1 MTKFIHKHRHTHTHI
16 HTHSGYLK
24 YCLLPRV
31 PLILQWKIQKLVGW
45 TLAGLVCESR
55 IQGSL
60 SWRALTCFIAKIR
73 FTLGLNTLLSAPY
86 VSVEDALEASFLSV
100 FRLPRWP
107 PVVWWRLSHLSA
119 CCQNSSPSVHRG
131 PKEIQRVSE
140 EWEKWLYLC
149 LQRGIH
155 RIVLP
160 LWVNRKRFYIPV
172 KVLLFFFPLQ
182 NFKMATALQLSNQVW
197 RPWSYQPLTFFL
209 RRRMLQASVGGE
221 ECQMQCIIYME
232 SESN

>member
-1 MTKFIHKHRHTHTHI
+1 M
-16 HTHSGYLK
+16 
-24 YCLLPRV
+24 
-31 PLILQWKIQKLVGW
+31 
-45 TLAGLVCESR
+45 CESR
-55 IQGSL
+55 IRGSL
-60 SWRALTCFIAKIR
+60 SWGALTCFIAKIR

-86 VSVEDALEASFLSV
+86 VSVEHALEASFLSV

-107 PVVWWRLSHLSA
+107 PVVWCRLSHLSA
-119 CCQNSSPSVHRG
+119 CCQNSSLSVHRG

-172 KVLLFFFPLQ
+172 KVLLFFSSAEFQ
-182 NFKMATALQLSNQVW
+182 NGHSSATQQSGLASLKLSASDLLSETQNAA
-197 RPWSYQPLTFFL
+197 REC
-209 RRRMLQASVGGE
+209 RGRRMPDAVYHLYGVRE
-221 ECQMQCIIYME
+221 
-232 SESN
+232 

>member
-1 MTKFIHKHRHTHTHI
+1 MWLSLYTNTDTHTHI

-24 YCLLPRV
+24 YCWLPRV

-172 KVLLFFFPLQ
+172 KVLLFFFLCRISKWP
-182 NFKMATALQLSNQVW
+182 QLCNSAIRSGVPEIISLW
-197 RPWSYQPLTFFL
+197 PSFWD
-209 RRRMLQASVGGE
+209 A
-221 ECQMQCIIYME
+221 ECCKRV
-232 SESN
+232 